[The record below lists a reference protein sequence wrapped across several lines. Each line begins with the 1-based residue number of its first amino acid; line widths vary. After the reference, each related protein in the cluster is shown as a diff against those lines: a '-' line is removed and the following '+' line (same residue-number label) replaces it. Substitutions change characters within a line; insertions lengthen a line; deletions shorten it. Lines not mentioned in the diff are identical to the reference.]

1 MPSRS
6 DRRRPSKFLPKSNFR
21 AAAESHL
28 LTPREIQVVELIVAG
43 KRNSEIATILKC
55 SPRTVQKHVQHV
67 LRKLNLETRVNIC
80 IWGYDSQRDANAS
93 DRDRQK

>member
-6 DRRRPSKFLPKSNFR
+6 DHRSRKPLPKSSVGI
-21 AAAESHL
+21 AAESHS

-43 KRNSEIATILKC
+43 KRNSEIGTILKC
-55 SPRTVQKHVQHV
+55 SPRTVQKHVQHI
-67 LRKLNLETRVNIC
+67 LRKLNLETRVHIC
-80 IWGYDSQRDANAS
+80 IWGYERRRNADRS

>member
-6 DRRRPSKFLPKSNFR
+6 DRRSSKPLPKSSFG
-21 AAAESHL
+21 AAAESHS

-43 KRNSEIATILKC
+43 KRNSEIGKILEC
-55 SPRTVQKHVQHV
+55 SPRTVQKHVQHI

-80 IWGYDSQRDANAS
+80 IWAYESR
-93 DRDRQK
+93 RDRQK